1 MTPPRRQPPFERAG
15 LAVLVAVVLL
25 VTAAKLAIVLS
36 GPDYDGDAYAHAMAG
51 RRMLLTPG
59 DVAIHWVWLPLLH
72 VLHAAATAAGG
83 GLTTIRVLNTLLS
96 SASAF
101 LLAWSLRDHARRA
114 PESGAG
120 ESGEAESGA
129 GESGAAPSA
138 GAPVSPS
145 IVPWLAGALLA
156 LDPLSLWLGVTG
168 QTEPLF
174 QLLVLGVC
182 VLCERRAFVAAG
194 ALFAAAALTR
204 YEAWPLLA
212 AGLWLAARDRP
223 LRLRTQALWLLPAAA
238 VTGWCLFHFRATGEP
253 LQFLRLNSE
262 FVDGYLRGVGYPWG
276 RSPILPLMAVFY
288 VTVVPLWN
296 MLGPAHLLALAA
308 FSRATR
314 AQPPSSR
321 ALPPSTRVLPRAF
334 RALPPAFLLFQTAL
348 LAIVTLG
355 FLRRTHLGLPRH
367 AVAFAPLFCALVAV
381 GTETLAHRIA
391 LRFPRFSPDTLPRRL
406 AFALLALVLLT
417 RTAPG
422 TLSLRRATTAAF
434 TEQASAAQALRDLS
448 APGEPILCDDGKIE
462 VLSALAPD
470 RFTRWQ
476 VPDFAPE
483 HLVLLTRRT
492 GTALV
497 ISTPARAAHLP
508 GGRPLWTNGH
518 LTLLRYE
525 APSP

>member
-129 GESGAAPSA
+129 GESGAGESGAAPSA

-238 VTGWCLFHFRATGEP
+238 VSGWCLFHFRATGEP

-262 FVDGYLRGVGYPWG
+262 FVDGYLRGVGYPWEG
-276 RSPILPLMAVFY
+276 PRSSPSWPSSTSPSCLSGTCSAPRTCSPSPPSPA
-288 VTVVPLWN
+288 P
-296 MLGPAHLLALAA
+296 PAHNHRPPALSHPRRAS
-308 FSRATR
+308 SRAPF
-314 AQPPSSR
+314 APSLPPSSCSR
-321 ALPPSTRVLPRAF
+321 QPS
-334 RALPPAFLLFQTAL
+334 
-348 LAIVTLG
+348 
-355 FLRRTHLGLPRH
+355 
-367 AVAFAPLFCALVAV
+367 
-381 GTETLAHRIA
+381 
-391 LRFPRFSPDTLPRRL
+391 SP
-406 AFALLALVLLT
+406 
-417 RTAPG
+417 
-422 TLSLRRATTAAF
+422 S
-434 TEQASAAQALRDLS
+434 
-448 APGEPILCDDGKIE
+448 
-462 VLSALAPD
+462 
-470 RFTRWQ
+470 
-476 VPDFAPE
+476 
-483 HLVLLTRRT
+483 
-492 GTALV
+492 
-497 ISTPARAAHLP
+497 
-508 GGRPLWTNGH
+508 
-518 LTLLRYE
+518 
-525 APSP
+525 